1 MLNFFKKNKIV
12 ELVSPMTG
20 KIIPIEEVPDKVFS
34 DKMIGDGV
42 AIEPLDGKIVSP
54 VDGKVTTIFP
64 TNHAIGLVTKEG
76 LEILIH
82 IGLDTVEL
90 NGLGFKRLTEKD
102 AKVKKGDPL
111 MEFDPKL
118 VEEKGKSPITPI
130 IITNMD
136 KVKKL
141 GKNIGDVE
149 KGNQI
154 ILTIELIWYWIFLKE
169 VIVKT
174 SMNEAMDV
182 FIYHLWKIFS

>member
-54 VDGKVTTIFP
+54 VDGKVATIFP
-64 TNHAIGLVTKEG
+64 TNHAIGLITKEG

-111 MEFDPKL
+111 MEFNPRL

-154 ILTIELIWYWIFLKE
+154 ILTIELI
-169 VIVKT
+169 
-174 SMNEAMDV
+174 
-182 FIYHLWKIFS
+182 

>member
-1 MLNFFKKNKIV
+1 MLNFFKKNKII

-20 KIIPIEEVPDKVFS
+20 RIIPVEEVPDKVFS
-34 DKMIGDGV
+34 DKMIGDGI
-42 AIEPLDGKIVSP
+42 AIEPSDGKIVSP
-54 VDGKVTTIFP
+54 VDGTVTTIFP

-90 NGLGFKRLTEKD
+90 NGAGFNRLTEVD
-102 AKVKKGDPL
+102 TRVKKGDPL

-118 VEEKGKSPITPI
+118 VVENGKSPITPI

-141 GKNIGDVE
+141 EKNSGGVE
-149 KGNQI
+149 RGNQI
-154 ILTIELIWYWIFLKE
+154 IYTVEL
-169 VIVKT
+169 
-174 SMNEAMDV
+174 S
-182 FIYHLWKIFS
+182 

>member
-1 MLNFFKKNKIV
+1 MLNFFKKNKII

-20 KIIPIEEVPDKVFS
+20 RIIPVEEVPDKVFS
-34 DKMIGDGV
+34 DKMIGDGI
-42 AIEPLDGKIVSP
+42 AIEPSDGKIVSP
-54 VDGKVTTIFP
+54 VDGTVTTIFP

-90 NGLGFKRLTEKD
+90 NGTGFNRLTEVD
-102 AKVKKGDPL
+102 TRVKKGDPL

-118 VEEKGKSPITPI
+118 VVEKGKSPITPI

-141 GKNIGDVE
+141 EKNSGGVE
-149 KGNQI
+149 RGNQI
-154 ILTIELIWYWIFLKE
+154 IYTVEL
-169 VIVKT
+169 
-174 SMNEAMDV
+174 S
-182 FIYHLWKIFS
+182 

>member
-12 ELVSPMTG
+12 ELTSPMTG

-34 DKMIGDGV
+34 DKMVGDGV
-42 AIEPLDGKIVSP
+42 AIEPVDGEIVSP
-54 VDGKVTTIFP
+54 IDGKVATIFP
-64 TNHAIGLVTKEG
+64 TNHAIGLITKEG

-102 AKVKKGDPL
+102 AKVKKGEPL

-136 KVKKL
+136 KVKKIE
-141 GKNIGDVE
+141 KNTGDVQR
-149 KGNQI
+149 GSQI
-154 ILTIELIWYWIFLKE
+154 IMTIEL
-169 VIVKT
+169 V
-174 SMNEAMDV
+174 
-182 FIYHLWKIFS
+182 

>member
-1 MLNFFKKNKIV
+1 MFNFFKKNKTI
-12 ELVSPMTG
+12 ELISPMTG
-20 KIIPIEEVPDKVFS
+20 NLIPIEEVPDKVFS

-42 AIEPLDGKIVSP
+42 AIEPTDGKIVSP
-54 VDGKVTTIFP
+54 VDGTVATIFP

-90 NGLGFKRLTEKD
+90 NGEGFSRLTKKD
-102 AKVKKGDPL
+102 AKVKKGDLL

-118 VEEKGKSPITPI
+118 VEAKGKSPITPI
-130 IITNMD
+130 IITNRD

-141 GKNIGDVE
+141 EKMSGEVE

-154 ILTIELIWYWIFLKE
+154 ILTIEL
-169 VIVKT
+169 
-174 SMNEAMDV
+174 N
-182 FIYHLWKIFS
+182 

>member
-154 ILTIELIWYWIFLKE
+154 ILTIELI
-169 VIVKT
+169 
-174 SMNEAMDV
+174 
-182 FIYHLWKIFS
+182 

>member
-12 ELVSPMTG
+12 ELTSPMTG

-34 DKMIGDGV
+34 DKMVGDGV
-42 AIEPLDGKIVSP
+42 AIEPVDGEIVSP
-54 VDGKVTTIFP
+54 IDGKVATIFP

-102 AKVKKGDPL
+102 AKVKKGEPL

-136 KVKKL
+136 KVKKMK
-141 GKNIGDVE
+141 KNTGDVE
-149 KGNQI
+149 RGNQI
-154 ILTIELIWYWIFLKE
+154 IMTIEL
-169 VIVKT
+169 V
-174 SMNEAMDV
+174 
-182 FIYHLWKIFS
+182 

>member
-1 MLNFFKKNKIV
+1 MLNFFKKNKII

-20 KIIPIEEVPDKVFS
+20 RIIPVEEVPDKVFS
-34 DKMIGDGV
+34 DKMIGDGI
-42 AIEPLDGKIVSP
+42 AIEPSDGKIVSP
-54 VDGKVTTIFP
+54 VDGTVTTIFP

-90 NGLGFKRLTEKD
+90 NGAGFNRLTEVD
-102 AKVKKGDPL
+102 TRVKKGDPL

-118 VEEKGKSPITPI
+118 VVEKGKSPITPI

-141 GKNIGDVE
+141 EKNSGGVE
-149 KGNQI
+149 RGNQI
-154 ILTIELIWYWIFLKE
+154 IYTVEL
-169 VIVKT
+169 
-174 SMNEAMDV
+174 S
-182 FIYHLWKIFS
+182 

>member
-12 ELVSPMTG
+12 ELTSPMTG

-34 DKMIGDGV
+34 DKMVGDGV
-42 AIEPLDGKIVSP
+42 AIEPVDGEIVSP
-54 VDGKVTTIFP
+54 IDGKVATIFP
-64 TNHAIGLVTKEG
+64 TNHAIGLITKEG

-136 KVKKL
+136 KVKKIE
-141 GKNIGDVE
+141 KNTGDVQR
-149 KGNQI
+149 GSQI
-154 ILTIELIWYWIFLKE
+154 IMTIEL
-169 VIVKT
+169 V
-174 SMNEAMDV
+174 
-182 FIYHLWKIFS
+182 

>member
-12 ELVSPMTG
+12 ELTSPMTG

-34 DKMIGDGV
+34 DKMVGDGV
-42 AIEPLDGKIVSP
+42 AIEPVDGKIVSP
-54 VDGKVTTIFP
+54 VDGKVATIFP

-136 KVKKL
+136 KVKKME
-141 GKNIGDVE
+141 KNTGDVE
-149 KGNQI
+149 RGNQI
-154 ILTIELIWYWIFLKE
+154 IMTIEL
-169 VIVKT
+169 V
-174 SMNEAMDV
+174 
-182 FIYHLWKIFS
+182 